1 MGLSKE
7 KFRKKMKLSA
17 ILASLAVAQS
27 DDSSSG
33 LDLTT
38 LMLMSGG
45 NMGGNMAQNPMLM
58 YSLLADDSDSS
69 DKLLPLMMM
78 QGGQGEFNPMM
89 YLLMKDDDST
99 SKDLLPLMMMS
110 GQSDMNSMLPLL
122 MMGDDSLD

>member
-1 MGLSKE
+1 MGTHPIFESDFDCLTE
-7 KFRKKMKLSA
+7 KMKLSA

-78 QGGQGEFNPMM
+78 QGQGEFNPMM
-89 YLLMKDDDST
+89 YLLLNKDDDS
-99 SKDLLPLMMMS
+99 SVKDLLS
-110 GQSDMNSMLPLL
+110 
-122 MMGDDSLD
+122 